1 MLIINIEIFTRKRVM
16 LATMAKLKG
25 RNLSDLWGWIINL
38 LLRKRSNQWNWLDTR
53 AMELPGTFEAV
64 IKENLTRFFDG
75 MYQKKTLFQ
84 RMFPIGAGIYVGLL
98 FLSWLLFPGAYS
110 LAVNTISD
118 LGNPIKNPSGFWY
131 FSAAFIYL
139 AFFNI
144 PFYRF
149 VHKRLAPLSKLLA
162 RFALLAN
169 IAASGGFI
177 AMATF
182 SNVNDATLT
191 IHIPAAVVSFGG
203 LVVGGLIYW
212 IVIVK
217 DAILKTGTRRIIP
230 LVGAMTNIVVGIA
243 VFQLFDFSTFS
254 VKNLSD
260 LALVAPWEWTLFFA
274 IGANMFMLFR
284 SVPEIEKKTT
294 IYHLVAEQKY
304 CAPEDVLRVFANH
317 LPEDGGSA
325 GDGQEFSYDS

>member
-1 MLIINIEIFTRKRVM
+1 MLT
-16 LATMAKLKG
+16 TMAKLKG

-64 IKENLTRFFDG
+64 IKDNLTRFFDG

-84 RMFPIGAGIYVGLL
+84 RMFPIGTGIYVGLL

-131 FSAAFIYL
+131 FSVAFIYL

-169 IAASGGFI
+169 IVASGGFI

-182 SNVNDATLT
+182 SNVNEATLT
-191 IHIPAAVVSFGG
+191 
-203 LVVGGLIYW
+203 
-212 IVIVK
+212 VK

-284 SVPEIEKKTT
+284 SVPEIEKKAT
-294 IYHLVAEQKY
+294 IYRLVAEQKY

-317 LPEDGGSA
+317 LPDDGGSV
-325 GDGQEFSYDS
+325 GDAQEFSYDS